1 MDFFSERKSEVP
13 KLKQLSRKKI
23 VMPFD
28 LISSRKELWPIQK
41 GNKFA
46 PIYKPNF
53 NYCKKRLDSL
63 CIPFNKVSLHGHEQD
78 LNRDIFINSGSIPS
92 IKHVHQ
98 SLEAQQFKAFKIKK
112 NEEFDNKRA
121 TNL

>member
-1 MDFFSERKSEVP
+1 MRNNG
-13 KLKQLSRKKI
+13 KKH

-41 GNKFA
+41 SNKFA

-63 CIPFNKVSLHGHEQD
+63 CIPFNKVSIHGHENGQ
-78 LNRDIFINSGSIPS
+78 NSIFTKTQSSHFTSKKP
-92 IKHVHQ
+92 KVVHQ
-98 SLEAQQFKAFKIKK
+98 SLDA
-112 NEEFDNKRA
+112 
-121 TNL
+121 